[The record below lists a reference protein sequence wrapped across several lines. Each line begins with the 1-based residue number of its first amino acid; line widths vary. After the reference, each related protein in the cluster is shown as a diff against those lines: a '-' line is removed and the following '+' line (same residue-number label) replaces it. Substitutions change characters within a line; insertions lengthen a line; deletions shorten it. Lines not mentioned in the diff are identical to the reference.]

1 MKITF
6 EHTGHC
12 KQVEYVLF
20 VWWWRVGVVGKNDDD
35 DISGKA
41 GGKSKLD
48 GRLEDDMDD
57 DDDDD
62 DDDELDD
69 DGECRFTITPESLS
83 LVKESLSRSDA
94 NDVEDISSVD
104 WFWRCSFVVWMEV
117 NAHV

>member
-1 MKITF
+1 M
-6 EHTGHC
+6 
-12 KQVEYVLF
+12 
-20 VWWWRVGVVGKNDDD
+20 GVVGKNDEDE
-35 DISGKA
+35 ISGKA

-48 GRLEDDMDD
+48 GRLDD
-57 DDDDD
+57 DIDD

-104 WFWRCSFVVWMEV
+104 
-117 NAHV
+117 